1 MLASTSLACFDKLN
15 PASHLVSLGMLLLE
29 SDYHELSLA
38 WPDSLALCQTHLD
51 GVDLMNEKK
60 KHQIMNVHMKWNCL
74 MPNLSSLVKYF
85 HFQACKL

>member
-29 SDYHELSLA
+29 SDYHELSVA
-38 WPDSLALCQTHLD
+38 WSDSLALCQTHLD

-60 KHQIMNVHMKWNCL
+60 TSDYECTHEMELFDAQFV
-74 MPNLSSLVKYF
+74 
-85 HFQACKL
+85 